1 VAVSLL
7 VQVYPLK
14 TIVPMMVIF
23 DICATLFVGR
33 KSSSDVNLKE
43 LKWLFPFG
51 LVGMIIGVVLLIKAP
66 SEPLLILLGC
76 FTVVNGARMLWQRNV
91 AAREPINPWWAA
103 PFGFIG
109 GVFTALFATGGPVYA
124 SYLGLRIQ
132 DAKILRATMV
142 FTVFILTIL
151 RLGLM
156 LVTGLILQWPV
167 LGFAL
172 CLLPA
177 TFLGIWL
184 GTRVHQK
191 LSNAAMQVAYGSLL
205 LFAGTALLVRQ
216 LV

>member
-1 VAVSLL
+1 
-7 VQVYPLK
+7 
-14 TIVPMMVIF
+14 MMVIF

-33 KSSSDVNLKE
+33 KSSSDVSLKE

-51 LVGMIIGVVLLIKAP
+51 LVGMIIGVTLLIKAP
-66 SEPLLILLGC
+66 SDPLLILLGC
-76 FTVVNGARMLWQRNV
+76 FTAVNGARMLWQRNIEM
-91 AAREPINPWWAA
+91 REPINPWWAA
-103 PFGFIG
+103 PFGLIG
-109 GVFTALFATGGPVYA
+109 GIFTALFATGGPVYA
-124 SYLGLRIQ
+124 SYLGLRIR
-132 DAKILRATMV
+132 DAKILRATMI
-142 FTVFILTIL
+142 FIVFILTFL

-156 LVTGLILQWPV
+156 LVTGLILNWSV

-191 LSNAAMQVAYGSLL
+191 LSNTAMRAAYGSLL
-205 LFAGTALLVRQ
+205 LFAGAALLVRQ